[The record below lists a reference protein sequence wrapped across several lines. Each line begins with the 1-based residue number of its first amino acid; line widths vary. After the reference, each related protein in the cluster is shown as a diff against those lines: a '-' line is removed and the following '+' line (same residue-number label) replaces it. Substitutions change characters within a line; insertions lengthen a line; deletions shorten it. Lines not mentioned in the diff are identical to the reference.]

1 MYKVEKNIEMPN
13 PMWGGVVSHKY
24 PFNDMEVGDSFAVKV
39 DPTTKLNY
47 KQVSCRLTSAI
58 QSQKKR
64 EPKQDY
70 SLRTLKHEKSI
81 RVWRT
86 A

>member
-13 PMWGGVVSHKY
+13 PIWGGVVSHKY

-47 KQVSCRLTSAI
+47 KQVACRCTSAI
-58 QSQKKR
+58 QQQKKR
-64 EPKQDY
+64 NPTTDY
-70 SLRTLKHEKSI
+70 AIRTLKDEKSI

-86 A
+86 K

>member
-1 MYKVEKNIEMPN
+1 MYKIEKNIEMPN
-13 PMWGGVVSHKY
+13 PFWGGVVSHKY

-47 KQVSCRLTSAI
+47 KQVCSRLTSAI
-58 QSQKKR
+58 TAQKKR
-64 EPKQDY
+64 ERKQDY
-70 SLRTLKHEKSI
+70 SLRTLKHEKCI